1 MTALPLRQMGWVLD
15 ELHLSAP
22 ASGFLAGLRTWLR
35 DELDGCT
42 PGAIRESG
50 VVLRELTTNAFHHAA
65 PPYRV
70 RLATSR
76 GGHLI
81 RLAVTDGTPGD
92 DGGWQLGRG
101 LIIVRDLCPRW
112 GVMPDRMNGASGPVN
127 CKTVWAELPVMVPP
141 SAARR

>member
-1 MTALPLRQMGWVLD
+1 MPALPLRQMGRTLG

-22 ASGFLAGLRTWLR
+22 VPGFLTGLHTWLR

-42 PGAIRESG
+42 PGAIREAG
-50 VVLRELTTNAFHHAA
+50 VVLRELVTNAFRHAT

-70 RLATSR
+70 RLTTSR

-81 RLAVTDGTPGD
+81 RLSVADSTPD
-92 DGGWQLGRG
+92 DTGGWRLGRG
-101 LIIVRDLCPRW
+101 LVIVRGLCLRW
-112 GVMPDRMNGASGPVN
+112 GVMPDRMDDASGPVD

-141 SAARR
+141 SASRL